1 VKALRATVSSVFR
14 LLMLLVGAVGQIE
27 VRICPPFPLARSHC
41 HLPSQIRAELPR
53 ITEDSVAQ
61 VSRDKHASLA
71 DIFSL
76 AVEDIPPMLVKHT
89 TAVGLHVVLLLL
101 DFVETKDAKYAEL
114 CQMMRSY
121 IASYL
126 TDDEREQFLS

>member
-1 VKALRATVSSVFR
+1 MSSESGRVTS
-14 LLMLLVGAVGQIE
+14 VAQHAPYQIH
-27 VRICPPFPLARSHC
+27 S
-41 HLPSQIRAELPR
+41 ELPR

-71 DIFSL
+71 GIFSL
-76 AVEDIPPMLVKHT
+76 TVEDIPPMLAKHA
-89 TAVGLHVVLLLL
+89 TAVGLDMVLFLLKL
-101 DFVETKDAKYAEL
+101 VENEGVMYVEL

-126 TDDEREQFLS
+126 TDTERARYLR